1 MEKITREHANKLIPK
16 LREYFNAP
24 DSYIFI
30 EIEKIQ
36 ESPEGL
42 RQYGMRKYT
51 DTNITI
57 SIDIPIQ
64 TTNPKEIEKVKDI
77 FTWNQNKYL
86 ERDNDE

>member
-1 MEKITREHANKLIPK
+1 
-16 LREYFNAP
+16 
-24 DSYIFI
+24 
-30 EIEKIQ
+30 
-36 ESPEGL
+36 
-42 RQYGMRKYT
+42 MRKYT